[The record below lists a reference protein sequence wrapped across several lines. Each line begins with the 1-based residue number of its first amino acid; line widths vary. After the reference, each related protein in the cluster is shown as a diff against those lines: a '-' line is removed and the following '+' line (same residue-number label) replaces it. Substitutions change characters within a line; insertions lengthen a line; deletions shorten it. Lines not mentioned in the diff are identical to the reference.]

1 MKIGERVK
9 ELRLARGLT
18 QVELSAKSGIG
29 LRTVQR
35 IENNEVNPSIY
46 SINALGEAL
55 GVKLNADIFIE
66 NEKKFEFKI
75 VISNFSNLLVDTQT
89 LVKRNWKSLI
99 VIFTGTLGILF
110 FKDLKALF
118 NNQFDNSTIFVST
131 INCGAENECDMELVK
146 KDDKGNVLWKR
157 IIGGTSYDK
166 ASQVV
171 KTKEGNYIVVGS
183 TSSFGKGN
191 YDVLVVKVSSNGE
204 ILWQKT
210 YGEFLND
217 YGLSIAEVEDNLYQV
232 VAKKQ
237 VCATFNV
244 SNDCYDQEWLFR
256 IDEGGFA
263 K

>member
-1 MKIGERVK
+1 MNIGEHIK
-9 ELRLARGLT
+9 EIRISKGLT
-18 QVELSAKSGIG
+18 QAELSAKTGISV
-29 LRTVQR
+29 RTIQR
-35 IENNEVNPSIY
+35 IENREVNPSIY
-46 SINALGEAL
+46 SLNAIGEAL

-66 NEKKFEFKI
+66 NDKKFEFKI

-99 VIFTGTLGILF
+99 VIFTGTIGILF
-110 FKDLKALF
+110 FNDLKALF
-118 NNQFDNSTIFVST
+118 NNQFDNSTIFFST
-131 INCGAENECDMELVK
+131 INCGTENECDMELVK
-146 KDDKGNVLWKR
+146 KDDKGNLLWKR

-171 KTKEGNYIVVGS
+171 KTKEGNYIAVGS

-191 YDVLVVKVSSNGE
+191 YDVLVVKVSSNGD

-217 YGLSIAEVEDNLYQV
+217 YGLRIAAVDDNLYQIEGT
-232 VAKKQ
+232 KQ
-237 VCATFNV
+237 ICATFNV
-244 SNDCYDQEWLFR
+244 SNDCYDQEWFFR
-256 IDEGGFA
+256 IDERGFV